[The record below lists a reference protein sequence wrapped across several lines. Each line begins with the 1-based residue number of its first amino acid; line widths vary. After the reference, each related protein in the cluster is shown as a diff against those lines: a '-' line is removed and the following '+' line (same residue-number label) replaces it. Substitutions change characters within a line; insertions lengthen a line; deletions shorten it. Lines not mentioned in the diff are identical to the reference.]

1 MGLNIPKPPTLLDLY
16 RDYSTTVLSDKER
29 LDRIKALVSG
39 NAHCGGGR
47 GTGGVG
53 LLHPHH
59 SFLSSRS
66 QENQLSLVTGQYL
79 ALKRENEALQLRMKK
94 KTRCTISLCM
104 WGQSAARR
112 PHTLESPF
120 VDQGFIQDFQ
130 LRGGR
135 QRAGRGGQQL

>member
-1 MGLNIPKPPTLLDLY
+1 MHIGG
-16 RDYSTTVLSDKER
+16 VW
-29 LDRIKALVSG
+29 
-39 NAHCGGGR
+39 GGGGAHGHR
-47 GTGGVG
+47 AWGV
-53 LLHPHH
+53 LHPHH

-112 PHTLESPF
+112 PHTLEFPF

-130 LRGGR
+130 LRGGGGGGR